1 MGEVITIWNFLRT
14 VVGITAIVGFLL
26 AIVLLMRQEWRRIR
40 DRKFGFVPMFHR
52 IRRLV
57 TGGLM
62 VILLGFCFYGWW
74 FLGDSISLSTA
85 EVYLK
90 SVFSLLVVILAS
102 LVWDG
107 ISVYQSMDSFF
118 NRVNRSNQQLIE
130 EAKREAGQSGNVNV
144 DEGTS
149 E

>member
-1 MGEVITIWNFLRT
+1 MIWDLLRT
-14 VVGITAIVGFLL
+14 MVGVTAIGGFLL
-26 AIVLLMRQEWRRIR
+26 AIVYLMRHEWRSIR
-40 DRKFGFVPMFHR
+40 DRQLGFVPMFHR

-62 VILLGFCFYGWW
+62 VVLLGFCFYGWW

-118 NRVNRSNQQLIE
+118 DRVNRSNQQLIQ
-130 EAKREAGQSGNVNV
+130 EAERQMGQSG
-144 DEGTS
+144 DDTLEEGKS